1 VERLDPHLGPA
12 PPRPAVLRSAG
23 VEQAGVQP
31 AVGVPVAGR
40 RRDKPEQAAAEAA
53 AG

>member
-1 VERLDPHLGPA
+1 
-12 PPRPAVLRSAG
+12 

-31 AVGVPVAGR
+31 AVGVPAPWT
-40 RRDKPEQAAAEAA
+40 RRDSLEPRLEPGQEQPAERVA